1 MIIRL
6 LKNEKNSLINQIS
19 QKEEILKSLPNGN
32 LLCVK
37 NGKYIKWFMS
47 NGINPIYISKKNR
60 QLAEELALKKYY
72 MLQLEILLEKLNL
85 IESYMEYIEQLN
97 NQAEV
102 LLLESTGYKEL
113 LNPYFDAHSDPVQE
127 WLKGDYRRSNAH
139 LENLIHSTLSGQLV
153 RSKSEAMIA
162 NTLYFYK
169 IPFIYERGI
178 YLNDILF
185 FPDFTILHP
194 KTNKIIYWEHFGLM
208 SNPSYC
214 DNAYHKLKVYANHSI
229 IPTINLITTFET
241 TDHPLDSTE
250 IERLIQ
256 VHFL

>member
-127 WLKGDYRRSNAH
+127 WLKGDYRKSNAH

-214 DNAYHKLKVYANHSI
+214 DNA
-229 IPTINLITTFET
+229 
-241 TDHPLDSTE
+241 
-250 IERLIQ
+250 
-256 VHFL
+256 